1 MIISGWIIG
10 WILIILGIIG
20 CIVPMLPW
28 IQLAYL
34 GILIFH
40 FMAGRCFS
48 TWFLVF
54 WWIVVIGTIIID
66 QLLPPLT
73 TKKFGGSNRWV
84 KGSLMGTLIG
94 LFFGFLGVIIWPFL
108 GARIGEYLKIK
119 KRKKALKPALWS
131 FLGLVMS
138 WWIKIA
144 LCIVLWC
151 YLVAKFIE
159 VY

>member
-1 MIISGWIIG
+1 M
-10 WILIILGIIG
+10 ILIIVGIIG
-20 CIVPMLPW
+20 CIVPMLPG

-54 WWIVVIGTIIID
+54 WGLVVVGTIIAD
-66 QLLPPLT
+66 QLLPTLA
-73 TKKFGGSNRWV
+73 TKKFWGSDRWV
-84 KGSLMGTLIG
+84 KGSLIGTFCG

-108 GARIGEYLKIK
+108 GAWVGEFLKVK
-119 KRKKALKPALWS
+119 DRKEAVRPAIWS
-131 FLGLVMS
+131 FLGLLMS

-151 YLVAKFIE
+151 YLVSKFIE
-159 VY
+159 IY